1 MPDGPDHPS
10 TQRYIE
16 LVTQPALRAYD
27 HEISER
33 AARFR
38 HDDKAR
44 VQHELMA
51 LRREFAWLYQDEAL
65 QGQVERLVEQW
76 TRDFEANPNRA
87 LMCEAWASIFRDAT
101 WRDSWQISIGVAL
114 ATRRERWERL
124 AQHLGITVPK
134 GFRAYRGVK
143 GIAFV
148 QAIVSAWQADA
159 ERLEVR
165 QNELASWSL
174 NPSVAYRFAEADAA
188 AIYVAD
194 IPFEQTLA
202 DKWVD
207 GSHFVAPYYRQY
219 EVIAGKSTADGLLA
233 QAKECR
239 VFYRNK
245 WYGYREREAV
255 FERLRKR

>member
-1 MPDGPDHPS
+1 M
-10 TQRYIE
+10 TQTYVE

-27 HEISER
+27 HAISER
-33 AARFR
+33 ASKLRR
-38 HDDKAR
+38 DDKVR
-44 VQHELMA
+44 MQQELTT
-51 LRREFAWLYQDEAL
+51 LRREFAWLYQDKAL
-65 QGQVERLVEQW
+65 QERVEFLVEQW
-76 TRDFEANPNRA
+76 TRDFEVNPNRA
-87 LMCEAWASIFRDAT
+87 LMCEAWSGIFRGAPWDT
-101 WRDSWQISIGVAL
+101 SWQLSVGITL

-124 AQHLGITVPK
+124 AKQLGMAVPS

-143 GIAFV
+143 GMAFV
-148 QAIVSAWQADA
+148 QAIVSAWQADVD
-159 ERLEVR
+159 RLEVR

-174 NPSVAYRFAEADAA
+174 NLAVAYRFAEADAA
-188 AIYVAD
+188 AMYAAD

-219 EVIAGKSTADGLLA
+219 EVIAGKSTADGLIA

-245 WYGYREREAV
+245 WYGYQEREAV
-255 FERLRKR
+255 FERLRQR